1 LHIENLEQW
10 LENDQGITLI
20 CELVK
25 QGSLG
30 FANE

>member
-1 LHIENLEQW
+1 VENLAPW
-10 LENDQGITLI
+10 LGDENGLTLI